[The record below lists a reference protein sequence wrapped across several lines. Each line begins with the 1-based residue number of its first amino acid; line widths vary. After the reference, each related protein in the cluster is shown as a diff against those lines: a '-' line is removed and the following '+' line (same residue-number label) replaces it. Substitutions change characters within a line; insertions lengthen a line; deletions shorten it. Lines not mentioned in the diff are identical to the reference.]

1 MENRLA
7 DIISASLQ
15 QGKLPHALLIET
27 LDLAKTQS
35 ELPDLVAMLLCEA
48 PDYSASKGCGHCKQ
62 CQLLMAGNHPDF
74 LSIEP
79 TTNSIGI
86 DEIRAV
92 SNKFTTTAQL
102 AQAQVVVIQNAELMT
117 ENAANALL
125 KTLEEPNAK
134 CYLVLV
140 SVGYVKLMPTI
151 ISRCQQI
158 RQPVLSKDALK
169 QKYPN
174 LPDYLVG
181 FADQNESLLVKMA
194 EPDELN
200 EYVRVYQSFITWLKG
215 QESSATLLS
224 NIASKDELIEFWV
237 YLVSRRIRQVLMK
250 GYLQPAEQAQALIHE
265 FNFTRRQ
272 VKGHNKALA
281 LTSLVH
287 QLEGL
292 IR

>member
-1 MENRLA
+1 MEPRLA

-15 QGKLPHALLIET
+15 QGKLPHALLVET
-27 LDLAKTQS
+27 LDLVKTQR
-35 ELPDLVAMLLCEA
+35 ELPDLVALLLCES
-48 PDYSASKGCGHCKQ
+48 PNFVDGKGCGHCKQ
-62 CQLLMAGNHPDF
+62 CQLLSAGNHPDF
-74 LSIEP
+74 MSIEP
-79 TTNSIGI
+79 NSNSIGI

-102 AQAQVVVIQNAELMT
+102 AQSQVVVIENAQFMT

-125 KTLEEPNAK
+125 KTLEEPNAQ

-158 RQPVLSKDALK
+158 RQPVLSKASLK
-169 QKYPN
+169 QKYPD
-174 LPDYLVG
+174 LPDYLIG
-181 FADQNESLLVKMA
+181 FADQNESLLQQMS
-194 EPDELN
+194 EPDTLER
-200 EYVRVYQSFITWLKG
+200 YIDTYQKFIAWLKG
-215 QESSATLLS
+215 QEDTSSLIKALS
-224 NIASKDELIEFWV
+224 SSEELIEFWV
-237 YLVSRRIRQVLMK
+237 YLVSRRVRQMLLK
-250 GYLQPAEQAQALIHE
+250 GYLNPAESAQKLINE
-265 FNFTRRQ
+265 FNFTRSR
-272 VKGHNKALA
+272 VKGHNKTLA